1 MVNAVQRA
9 VLNACD
15 RTWLPARTIWR
26 LTPSTMDISPAQV
39 SAQLR
44 VLRKRGLVT
53 YRYVV
58 NETGYSGEW
67 AITEQGEA
75 ERATA

>member
-1 MVNAVQRA
+1 MNDVRRA

-26 LTPSTMDISPAQV
+26 QTPSAMDISPAQV
-39 SAQLR
+39 SAHLR
-44 VLRKRGLVT
+44 VLRKLGLVT
-53 YRYVV
+53 YRYVE

-67 AITEQGEA
+67 AITEKGEA
-75 ERATA
+75 ERGQ

>member
-1 MVNAVQRA
+1 MNVVQRA
-9 VLNACD
+9 VLEACE
-15 RTWLPARTIWR
+15 RNWMPARSIWR
-26 LTPSTMDISPAQV
+26 LTPPAMDISPAQV

-44 VLRKRGLVT
+44 VLRNRGLVT

-58 NETGYSGEW
+58 HETGYSGEW
-67 AITEQGEA
+67 AITEKGEA